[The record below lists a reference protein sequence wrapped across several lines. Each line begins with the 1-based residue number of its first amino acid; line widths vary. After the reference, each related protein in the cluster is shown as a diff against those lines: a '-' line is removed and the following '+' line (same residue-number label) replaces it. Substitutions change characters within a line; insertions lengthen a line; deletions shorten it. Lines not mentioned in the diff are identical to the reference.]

1 MKQRH
6 NNRDSY
12 YDGDPYAS
20 PKYLAD
26 GAGGGVRGRRLSRL
40 GSLFSVNGGRA
51 VGVSHFV
58 Q

>member
-1 MKQRH
+1 MKQR
-6 NNRDSY
+6 NRDSY

-26 GAGGGVRGRRLSRL
+26 GGSGGGARGRRLSRL